1 MAILWLVFLSDND
14 SCTLIFLMSP
24 VFSLRF
30 PPKLCT
36 MCNCLHC
43 AISLRFPLDSILA
56 TGTVIF
62 LRFFNPALGNIL
74 SWSPLWLW
82 APTLS
87 ITTTILLLLLLLLS
101 WFPGPSGIVIVAVVS
116 HCDTQTSWF
125 CFFYW
130 PMLLLLLFRL
140 LLLLLLLHYFLV
152 TSSVSS
158 FTYCCVVNWIFLFF
172 LFFLFKV
179 LII

>member
-1 MAILWLVFLSDND
+1 MKFFCQQLAILWLIFLSDND

-82 APTLS
+82 ALS
-87 ITTTILLLLLLLLS
+87 ITTTTTILPLS
-101 WFPGPSGIVIVAVVS
+101 WFPGPSGVVIVAVVIVAVVS
-116 HCDTQTSWF
+116 HCDIKYLLVLS
-125 CFFYW
+125 
-130 PMLLLLLFRL
+130 LLLANAAAVFQTVFVAAAAAAPLPGYQLSVQFDILL
-140 LLLLLLLHYFLV
+140 Y
-152 TSSVSS
+152 
-158 FTYCCVVNWIFLFF
+158 
-172 LFFLFKV
+172 
-179 LII
+179 